1 MPHFFSKNRIN
12 PYIEVVVNGFPPTNK
27 GCMLNIRLNF
37 SSLIYDDTSEYKYLA
52 AVGVTFLF
60 LMYLRKQLR
69 SLNFFTKKNE
79 PNLLSY
85 LDLVAL
91 GTVCDVVELK
101 KYNRFFVKKGLELIN
116 KRFHRGISKLIDNS
130 KINSFE

>member
-1 MPHFFSKNRIN
+1 MFQ
-12 PYIEVVVNGFPPTNK
+12 
-27 GCMLNIRLNF
+27 
-37 SSLIYDDTSEYKYLA
+37 D
-52 AVGVTFLF
+52 
-60 LMYLRKQLR
+60 
-69 SLNFFTKKNE
+69 KKE

-116 KRFHRGISKLIDNS
+116 KRTS
-130 KINSFE
+130 